1 MRALLLALLTSL
13 AAVLPLSAA
22 ADANANANANASP
35 FFTAKVIDSD
45 NQPVA
50 LESLRGK
57 PLVVNFWARWCGPCR
72 KEIPDLVEMDAK
84 YRSKGLVILGLAVED
99 AEYREAVRDFAKA
112 YEVDYRVLLTSVGKG
127 VELMKALGND
137 KAGLPF
143 TVLIDRSGKVVVKKL
158 GAMSKADM
166 EAAIKLIL

>member
-13 AAVLPLSAA
+13 AVVLPLPAV
-22 ADANANANANASP
+22 ADAGSVPLFA
-35 FFTAKVIDSD
+35 AKAIDTG
-45 NQPVA
+45 NQPLA

-72 KEIPDLVEMDAK
+72 KEIPDLVEMNAK
-84 YRSKGLVILGLAVED
+84 YRGQGLVILGLAVED

-143 TVLIDRSGKVVVKKL
+143 TVVIDRSGKIVVRKL

-166 EAAIKLIL
+166 EAAIKQIL

>member
-1 MRALLLALLTSL
+1 MRPLLLVLLTSL
-13 AAVLPLSAA
+13 VAMLPLPAV
-22 ADANANANANASP
+22 ADAGSVPLFA
-35 FFTAKVIDSD
+35 AKAIDTD

-72 KEIPDLVEMDAK
+72 KEIPDLVEMNAK

-112 YEVDYRVLLTSVGKG
+112 YDVDYRVLLTSVGKG

-143 TVLIDRSGKVVVKKL
+143 TVVIDRSGKVVVRKL

-166 EAAIKLIL
+166 EAAIKQIL

>member
-1 MRALLLALLTSL
+1 MRALLLALLMLPMTL
-13 AAVLPLSAA
+13 LPLPAA
-22 ADANANANANASP
+22 ADSGAAPLFATS
-35 FFTAKVIDSD
+35 VIDTD
-45 NQPVA
+45 NTPLA
-50 LESLRGK
+50 LETLRGR

-84 YRSKGLVILGLAVED
+84 YRSKGLLILGLAIED

-112 YEVDYRVLLTSVGKG
+112 YGVDYRVLLASVGKG

-143 TVLIDRSGKVVVKKL
+143 TVVIDRNGKIVSRKL
-158 GAMSKADM
+158 GAMSKAEM
-166 EAAIKLIL
+166 EAAIKQVL

>member
-1 MRALLLALLTSL
+1 MRALLLSLLIVVAAAASL
-13 AAVLPLSAA
+13 PAA
-22 ADANANANANASP
+22 ADAGAAP
-35 FFTAKVIDSD
+35 FFAAKAIDTD
-45 NQPVA
+45 DQPVA

-72 KEIPDLVEMDAK
+72 KEIPDLVEMNAK
-84 YRSKGLVILGLAVED
+84 YRGKGLVILGLAVED

-112 YEVDYRVLLTSVGKG
+112 YDVDYRVLLTSVGKG

-143 TVLIDRSGKVVVKKL
+143 TVVIDRSGKLVVRKL
-158 GAMSKADM
+158 GAMSRADM
-166 EAAIKLIL
+166 EAAIKQIL

>member
-1 MRALLLALLTSL
+1 MRALLLALLTL
-13 AAVLPLSAA
+13 PIALLPLPAA
-22 ADANANANANASP
+22 ADAGAAPLVATS
-35 FFTAKVIDSD
+35 VIDTD
-45 NQPVA
+45 NKPLA

-84 YRSKGLVILGLAVED
+84 YRSKGLLILGLAIED
-99 AEYREAVRDFAKA
+99 VEYREAVRDFAKA
-112 YEVDYRVLLTSVGKG
+112 YGVDYRVLLASVGKG

-143 TVLIDRSGKVVVKKL
+143 TVVIDRNGKIVSRKL
-158 GAMSKADM
+158 GAMLKTEM
-166 EAAIKLIL
+166 EAAIKQVL

>member
-1 MRALLLALLTSL
+1 MRALLLALLTL
-13 AAVLPLSAA
+13 PMTLLPLPAA
-22 ADANANANANASP
+22 ADSGATPLFATS
-35 FFTAKVIDSD
+35 VIDTD
-45 NQPVA
+45 NTPLA
-50 LESLRGK
+50 LETLRGK

-84 YRSKGLVILGLAVED
+84 YRSKGLLILGLAIED

-112 YEVDYRVLLTSVGKG
+112 YGVDYRVLLASVGKG

-143 TVLIDRSGKVVVKKL
+143 TVVIDRNGKIVSRKL
-158 GAMSKADM
+158 GAMSKAEM
-166 EAAIKLIL
+166 EAAIKQVL